1 MRLIA
6 STPSA
11 NSAQLANIFPV
22 VVSGF
27 PIPRVHN
34 VNKTVVATDCCVDMF
49 GCGIEAMELHTED
62 EAPREY
68 ESDATFA
75 ECDDTSN
82 DTSNDSDMQCF
93 DEL

>member
-34 VNKTVVATDCCVDMF
+34 VSQGAMQFNLAQVSMS
-49 GCGIEAMELHTED
+49 CGL
-62 EAPREY
+62 Y
-68 ESDATFA
+68 VFVS
-75 ECDDTSN
+75 
-82 DTSNDSDMQCF
+82 
-93 DEL
+93 